1 MAKIIVLIVI
11 LFLAVMGVLAY
22 FNSGTVDLTVWKDVT
37 HSVPV
42 VALILASTA
51 VGIFTMFI
59 IYAIRDARR
68 YYDIWQVQRQHKKEA
83 KVQDSYSKGL
93 EAYYASRYKEARE
106 LFTGVAASVPNHVN
120 AMLRMGDI
128 AYAEKDFAGAKDYY
142 LRAIEVKPR
151 SIEVLLSLVKTADVQ
166 QKWQDSLKHLNTILE
181 IDDENI
187 KILHK
192 KRSILEQ
199 RKNWEEL
206 VELQGKILKIK
217 LSPEDEASEN
227 ARLTGY
233 KYELGRSYV
242 ESGDTDKAIKSLK
255 AIIKHD
261 ENFTAAYLALADV
274 YKKDGNAKEADGLL
288 LKGYEVTQ
296 SLVILAVLED
306 NYISEGEPGT
316 IIDIYQKTLQKD
328 PKNAKLRFLLAKLYY
343 RLEMIDH
350 VMDTID
356 AVDPVTLDFPDVHLL
371 LGSVYERRSEN
382 EKALEEFKKALN
394 ADQPLV
400 VPYCCSKCN
409 FTSMNWSGCCPE
421 CYSWNSLI
429 LDIDEACDL
438 RTRQSSS

>member
-11 LFLAVMGVLAY
+11 LFIAVMGVLAY

-37 HSVPV
+37 HSIPV
-42 VALILASTA
+42 VALILASSA

-83 KVQDSYSKGL
+83 KVQESYSKGV
-93 EAYYASRYKEARE
+93 EALFASRYKEAGE
-106 LFTGVAASVPNHVN
+106 LFAGVTESVPAHAN
-120 AMLRMGDI
+120 AMLRRGDI
-128 AYAEKDFAGAKDYY
+128 AYAEKDFIRANEYY
-142 LRAIEVKPR
+142 SKALEVKPR
-151 SIEVLLSLVKTADVQ
+151 SIEVLLSLVKSAEAQ
-166 QKWQDSLKHLNTILE
+166 QHWPESLKYLNTILE
-181 IDDENI
+181 IDEDNR
-187 KILHK
+187 KVLYK

-199 RKNWEEL
+199 KKNWEEL

-227 ARLTGY
+227 ERLTGY

>member
-22 FNSGTVDLTVWKDVT
+22 FNSGTVELTVWKDVT
-37 HSVPV
+37 HPIPV
-42 VALILASTA
+42 VALMLASTA

-93 EAYYASRYKEARE
+93 EAFYASRYKEAGE
-106 LFTGVAASVPNHVN
+106 LFAGVAESVPTHVN
-120 AMLRMGDI
+120 AMLRVGDI
-128 AYAEKDFAGAKDYY
+128 AYAEKDFSGAKDYY
-142 LRAIEVKPR
+142 LRALEIKPR
-151 SIEVLLSLVKTADVQ
+151 SIEVLLSLVRTADAK
-166 QKWQDSLKHLNTILE
+166 QKWQESLKYLNTILE
-181 IDDENI
+181 IDEENKI
-187 KILHK
+187 ILHK

-199 RKNWEEL
+199 KKNWEEL
-206 VELQGKILKIK
+206 VELQGKIIKIK
-217 LSPEDEASEN
+217 LSPEEEASEN
-227 ARLTGY
+227 ERLTGY
-233 KYELGRSYV
+233 KYELARSCV

-255 AIIKHD
+255 AIVKHD
-261 ENFTAAYLALADV
+261 ENFTSAYLALADA
-274 YKKDGNAKEADGLL
+274 YKKDGNAKEAEGLL
-288 LKGYEVTQ
+288 LKGLEVTQ

-306 NYISEGEPGT
+306 HYISEGEPGT

-328 PKNAKLRFLLAKLYY
+328 PKNAKLRFLLSKLYY

-350 VMDTID
+350 VLDTIN

-371 LGSVYERRSEN
+371 LGSVYERRAES
-382 EKALEEFKKALN
+382 EKALEEFRKALK

-400 VPYCCSKCN
+400 VPFCCSKCN
-409 FTSMNWSGCCPE
+409 YTSMNWSGCCPE

>member
-22 FNSGTVDLTVWKDVT
+22 FNSGTVELTVWKDVK
-37 HSVPV
+37 HSIPV

-83 KVQDSYSKGL
+83 KVQDSYSKGV
-93 EAYYASRYKEARE
+93 EAFYASRFKEAGE
-106 LFTGVAASVPNHVN
+106 LFTSVVESVPAHGN
-120 AMLRMGDI
+120 AMLRLGDI
-128 AYAEKDFAGAKDYY
+128 AFAEKDFSVAKDYY
-142 LRAIEVKPR
+142 LKALDIKPR
-151 SIEVLLSLVKTADVQ
+151 SIEALLSLVKSEEARQ
-166 QKWQDSLKHLNTILE
+166 NWQGSLTYLNTILE
-181 IDDENI
+181 IDDENR

-199 RKNWEEL
+199 NKSWEEL

-227 ARLTGY
+227 KRLTGY

-261 ENFTAAYLALADV
+261 ENFTSAYLSLSDA
-274 YKKDGNAKEADGLL
+274 YKKDGNAKEAEGLL

-306 NYISEGEPGT
+306 HYISEGEPGT

-350 VMDTID
+350 VLDTID
-356 AVDPVTLDFPDVHLL
+356 AVDPVSLDFPDLHLL
-371 LGSVYERRSEN
+371 LASVYERRSEN
-382 EKALEEFKKALN
+382 EKALGEYKKALH
-394 ADQPLV
+394 ADKPLV
-400 VPYCCSKCN
+400 VPYCCSNCN
-409 FTSMNWSGCCPE
+409 YTSTNWSGYCPE

-438 RTRQSSS
+438 HTRQSSS